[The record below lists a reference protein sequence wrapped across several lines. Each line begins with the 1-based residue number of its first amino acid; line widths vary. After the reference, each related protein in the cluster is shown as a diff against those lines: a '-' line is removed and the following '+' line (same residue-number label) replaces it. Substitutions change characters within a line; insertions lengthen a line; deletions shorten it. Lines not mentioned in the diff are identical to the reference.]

1 MLNVK
6 LRETY
11 GSEWRKNFEDP
22 EWVKKFRENWPLLD
36 DKPINIEQLWSI
48 PDGPT
53 RVTEEEAAELMSIGV
68 KLELVPLPGAM
79 ITKMQDRAKWD
90 YSMEPTAEH
99 LRSGAAVQI
108 AIPDLGLLQ
117 IREVEVMEDACT
129 HALQG
134 MLDEGWRI
142 LAVCPPN
149 AARRPD
155 YILGRTTKEK

>member
-6 LRETY
+6 LCETW
-11 GSEWRKNFEDP
+11 SPTWKANFEDS
-22 EWVKKFRENWPLLD
+22 EWVEKFQANWPLLTE
-36 DKPINIEQLWSI
+36 KVNTERLWAI
-48 PDGPT
+48 PEGPT
-53 RVTEEEAAELMSIGV
+53 RISDEEANTLMSMGV

-117 IREVEVMEDACT
+117 IREVKVEEDCCT
-129 HALQG
+129 NYLQD
-134 MLDEGWRI
+134 MLDDGWRI